1 MSQQQM
7 MVVLGADIGDFQ
19 RAMGQVQGQM
29 QDTADQ
35 VNGSMNGATD
45 SVTRGT
51 NGIKGAL
58 KGIAGVMAGA
68 FAIDKIKDFGV
79 SAIEAGAEAE
89 AMTAQ
94 FDQVFGD
101 IGNNAQKTID
111 GLGSQFGMLPNRIK
125 PAMTS
130 MTSMF
135 KGLGMDTEEAMSTA
149 EKAVTL
155 VADAGAFYDKSFE
168 DANGALNS
176 FIKGNYEGGES
187 IGLFANETQLASW
200 ASKELGEDWKT
211 LDEKGK
217 QVARLKYAE
226 AMMEASGA
234 TGQASREA
242 DSYQN
247 QLGNLK
253 QAWTDMKAKLA
264 QPFLEVVVNSFKKL
278 SEWVQKIDV
287 EGITGK
293 FQSFMSYMGTVVSPI
308 IDAVKDNF
316 KEFMEFMNNSGSMDN
331 AKSAFDGIK
340 EALGWFV
347 ENIPLITKGIGEFID
362 KFDFLIAGVAGGVL
376 AFQLI
381 TGAVTLW
388 NNVVKIAKAVQLAWN
403 AVMVANPIGL
413 IAIAIGALIAIGILL
428 YKNWDTIKEKMG
440 LAWQFI
446 YDKAVLVFDGMK
458 VKIDTAMQFIQGIFT
473 SAMQWLA
480 SVTGTNFDSIRDK
493 VSLVMEGVKN
503 IVDTIWNYVKTSF
516 LNALNLIKALVTG
529 DFSKVKEII
538 GNQLALMKETV
549 SSIWSN
555 VKLIFSNAL
564 GIIKEFVT
572 SKFNEIKNSIK
583 TKLTEAKN
591 SVSTILDGIK
601 SKATTTFNNVK
612 SAMTRPITEA
622 KDKIKG
628 AIDSIKGFFSNLSLK
643 FPKISMPKMPKF
655 SVTGSF
661 GLNPPSVPKLGLS
674 WHANGGIIK
683 GTNGGTV
690 VGVGE
695 NGGDEAIVPLSN
707 KSRMKPFAQA
717 VAGMMPSGSN
727 GTGNIENN
735 FNIASLVVREEAD
748 IHKISR
754 ELYKLIESSKRG
766 GGNR

>member
-29 QDTADQ
+29 RDTAEQ
-35 VNGSMNGATD
+35 VNGSMDGATN

-51 NGIKGAL
+51 NGIKSAL
-58 KGIAGVMAGA
+58 KGIAGVMATA
-68 FAIDKIKDFGV
+68 FAVDKIKDFAV

-101 IGNNAQKTID
+101 IGDMAQDTID

-135 KGLGMDTEEAMSTA
+135 KGLGMDTEEAMGTA
-149 EKAVTL
+149 EKAVSL

-168 DANGALNS
+168 DANASLNS

-217 QVARLKYAE
+217 QVTRLKFAE
-226 AMMEASGA
+226 SMMEASGA

-253 QAWTDMKAKLA
+253 QAWTDMKAKFG
-264 QPFLEVVVNSFKKL
+264 QPFLEIVINSFKKL
-278 SEWVQKIDV
+278 TEWVQKIDV
-287 EGITGK
+287 EAIIGK
-293 FQSFMSYMGTVVSPI
+293 FKNLMSYMGTVVSPI

-316 KEFMEFMNNSGSMDN
+316 KEFMDFMNNSGSMDS
-331 AKSAFDGIK
+331 AKSALDSLK
-340 EALGWFV
+340 EPLGWFV
-347 ENIPLITKGIGEFID
+347 DNLPNITKGIGEFID

-388 NNVVKIAKAVQLAWN
+388 NNIVKVAKAVQLAWN
-403 AVMVANPIGL
+403 AVMLANPIGL
-413 IAIAIGALIAIGILL
+413 IAIAIGVLIAVGILL

-440 LAWQFI
+440 QAWQFI
-446 YDKAVLVFDGMK
+446 YDKAVEVFDGMK
-458 VKIDTAMQFIQGIFT
+458 VKIDTAMKFIESIFT

-480 SVTGTNFDSIRDK
+480 SVTGTNFDSIKDK
-493 VSLVMEGVKN
+493 VSLVMEGVRN

-538 GNQLALMKETV
+538 GKQLTLMKETV
-549 SSIWSN
+549 SSLWSS
-555 VKLIFSNAL
+555 VKMIFSNAL

-572 SKFNEIKNSIK
+572 SRFNEIKNSIK

-601 SKATTTFNNVK
+601 SKATSTFNSVK
-612 SAMTRPITEA
+612 TAMTRPITEA

-628 AIDSIKGFFSNLSLK
+628 IIDTIKGFFSNLSLK

-683 GTNGGTV
+683 GSNGGTV

-707 KSRMKPFAQA
+707 KSRMKPFAHA
-717 VAGMMPSGSN
+717 VANMMPESN
-727 GTGNIENN
+727 GGGGNIENN
-735 FNIASLVVREEAD
+735 FQIASLVVREEAD
-748 IHKISR
+748 IGKIAT
-754 ELYKLIESSKRG
+754 ELYKMQRKKSRSG
-766 GGNR
+766 GM